1 MIPATHAGALWRRA
15 LAALAHAF
23 DPARE
28 ADERDT
34 VFQTGPARER
44 AEPPPESEDPLRP
57 ARPPEET
64 LQ

>member
-1 MIPATHAGALWRRA
+1 MLSAIHASAFWRRA

-28 ADERDT
+28 AEDGDT
-34 VFQTGPARER
+34 VFQPGPARER
-44 AEPPPESEDPLRP
+44 AGPRPESEDPLRP